1 MMLGHKSESAVA
13 TPHVINKHP
22 FGVKKHATTTT
33 KTTKQAAATKPKPQ
47 PVVQA
52 TPAKAPEQPSAVI
65 AALAAGM
72 PAPIAKALGR
82 HPIVVVSLY
91 NPYSEVD
98 GIAFA
103 EARAGAQMAKV
114 GFLPLSVLSQAQVG
128 KLTEQLGLL
137 PDPGL
142 SSTRGPETS
151 SPESAALPTRRP
163 SRRLPRTPPA
173 GRDRTG
179 RCGHGERALRP
190 PRTSRRSIRRHP
202 QSRRLRRLLRHRSGG
217 LPRRRAQRRAFA
229 ARPVHLRGCP
239 PGHRLHDRSNR
250 GPDGPRLRRSRPV
263 AGAIRGCSR
272 SWMAR
277 SGPAGR

>member
-1 MMLGHKSESAVA
+1 MTFTLSPPIRYAALCALLASVVIGGGLMMLGHKSESAVA

-22 FGVKKHATTTT
+22 FGVKKHATTAT
-33 KTTKQAAATKPKPQ
+33 KKTTTKQAATTKPKPQ
-47 PVVQA
+47 RVQA
-52 TPAKAPEQPSAVI
+52 TSAKAPEQPSAVI

-72 PAPIAKALGR
+72 PAPIAKALGK

-142 SSTRGPETS
+142 LVYARPGTLVARISGFADKETVAQ
-151 SPESAALPTRRP
+151 AA
-163 SRRLPRTPPA
+163 
-173 GRDRTG
+173 
-179 RCGHGERALRP
+179 
-190 PRTSRRSIRRHP
+190 
-202 QSRRLRRLLRHRSGG
+202 QN
-217 LPRRRAQRRAFA
+217 A
-229 ARPVHLRGCP
+229 ARGT
-239 PGHRLHDRSNR
+239 
-250 GPDGPRLRRSRPV
+250 
-263 AGAIRGCSR
+263 
-272 SWMAR
+272 
-277 SGPAGR
+277 

>member
-1 MMLGHKSESAVA
+1 MTFTLSPPIRYAALCALLASVLIGGSLMMLGHKGESAVA

-33 KTTKQAAATKPKPQ
+33 KKTAPAATTKPKPQ
-47 PVVQA
+47 PVQA

-65 AALAAGM
+65 AALAVGM
-72 PAPIAKALGR
+72 PAPIAKALGK

-103 EARAGAQMAKV
+103 EARAGAQMAQV

-142 SSTRGPETS
+142 LVYARPGTLVARISGFADKETVAQ
-151 SPESAALPTRRP
+151 AA
-163 SRRLPRTPPA
+163 
-173 GRDRTG
+173 
-179 RCGHGERALRP
+179 
-190 PRTSRRSIRRHP
+190 
-202 QSRRLRRLLRHRSGG
+202 QN
-217 LPRRRAQRRAFA
+217 A
-229 ARPVHLRGCP
+229 ARGT
-239 PGHRLHDRSNR
+239 
-250 GPDGPRLRRSRPV
+250 
-263 AGAIRGCSR
+263 
-272 SWMAR
+272 
-277 SGPAGR
+277 